1 MNLKPPSYS
10 GRPIASI
17 ASLALALG
25 VPTERLLR
33 VHSRANRRYRG
44 PVLVKKRG
52 RKDRM
57 AWAALPDLRAIQQR
71 ISDRI
76 IKRAHFPDYLYG
88 GLAGCSYIGNARF
101 HAGSTILFGQ
111 DVASFYPSITVGKI
125 EAIFAHVFCFPRE
138 VAAFL
143 AVLCCRNGE
152 LVRGGVASTHLA
164 NLALYKYEPALEAKL
179 RGDGLKYSRFLDDV
193 YVSSTRE
200 LTAKKK
206 TEVMSAMRN
215 SMELA
220 GFSPNRQKQFVVTA
234 GSAMPVH
241 GLNVNDSVSLPAK
254 RRQQLR
260 NEVFLLERWT
270 VMQAWDAP
278 MERCYLSLCSRIG
291 HLVQT
296 NAGDA
301 RRLKSR
307 LNQVSACRSI

>member
-17 ASLALALG
+17 ESLALALG

-33 VHSRANRRYRG
+33 VYLRANRRYRG

-52 RKDRM
+52 RKDRV

-71 ISDRI
+71 ILDRI

-88 GLAGCSYIGNARF
+88 GLAGRSYIGNARF

-111 DVASFYPSITVGKI
+111 DVASFYPSITVEKI
-125 EAIFAHVFCFPRE
+125 AAIFSHVFCFPRE

-152 LVRGGVASTHLA
+152 LVQGGVASTHLA
-164 NLALYKYEPALEAKL
+164 NLALYKYEPALEARL
-179 RGDGLKYSRFLDDV
+179 RADGLKYSRFVDDV

-200 LTAKKK
+200 LKAKMK

-220 GFSPNRQKQFVVTA
+220 GFAPKRQKQFVVTA

-241 GLNVNDSVSLPAK
+241 GLNVNASVSLPPK
-254 RRQQLR
+254 RRRQLR

-270 VMQAWDAP
+270 AMQAWDAP

-291 HLVQT
+291 HLAQT